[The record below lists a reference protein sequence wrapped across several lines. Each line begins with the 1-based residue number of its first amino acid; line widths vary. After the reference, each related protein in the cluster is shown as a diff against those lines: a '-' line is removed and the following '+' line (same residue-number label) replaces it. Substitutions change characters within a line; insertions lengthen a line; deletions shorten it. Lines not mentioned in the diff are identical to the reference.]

1 MKEKIKWT
9 VRDTMHKLGIGDHIT
24 DEELKATIRVLP
36 QALEVLEAIN
46 RREYYLVTNDLRQ
59 ELFRL
64 ESYLE
69 SRKSNH

>member
-1 MKEKIKWT
+1 
-9 VRDTMHKLGIGDHIT
+9 MHKLGIGDHIT